1 MIRYFSGIVTDELSH
16 QLLPLSSFVG
26 PSPNCLAIDIPPYAG
41 SRQCVQQRERERL
54 RAAIIYRL
62 CVSGLLE
69 CVIESE
75 RESFHQSITSS
86 HISKSHWLV
95 SHPDHLT
102 FRPRQNEKFR
112 ECLGGEYI
120 RTGKWERRGIYY
132 VRLALLLYPLSPPFF
147 LCAFFLPNFF
157 ILILFAYETLSHLS
171 VLY

>member
-120 RTGKWERRGIYY
+120 RTGKWERRGI
-132 VRLALLLYPLSPPFF
+132 LLCSSCPSSLPALSPLFSARFF
-147 LCAFFLPNFF
+147 FRIFLF
-157 ILILFAYETLSHLS
+157 
-171 VLY
+171 